1 MAWATSMAFGHRP
14 ICDKCSEMDA
24 LSLLALLGF
33 VVACF
38 VAGFGGAVFR
48 PGEWYEHLAE
58 PSWRPPNRLFVPVWT
73 VLYLIIAVSGW
84 LVWPE
89 VGFAI
94 TVLPVRQSGNAPAHH
109 GRIGKQGR
117 AYARAMLVEAPGLL
131 PLAAGW
137 PARSSTLES
146 SVFGQ
151 EGGTWAQH
159 HTRPMRSQIVASS
172 PG

>member
-1 MAWATSMAFGHRP
+1 
-14 ICDKCSEMDA
+14 MD
-24 LSLLALLGF
+24 
-33 VVACF
+33 C
-38 VAGFGGAVFR
+38 
-48 PGEWYEHLAE
+48 
-58 PSWRPPNRLFVPVWT
+58 
-73 VLYLIIAVSGW
+73 LYFIIAVSGW
-84 LVWPE
+84 LVWRE

-117 AYARAMLVEAPGLL
+117 AYARAMLVEAPELR

-146 SVFGQ
+146 SVFEQ